1 MRAVFVTGCAVV
13 ISGAIVVAAGCQA
26 EFPDLVEVD
35 SGASG
40 KGGTGGGSAGAGSGG
55 IAGGGGS
62 AGATTGG
69 SGGVAGSPG
78 GGGVAGAATGGA
90 GGTEPSG
97 LLGYW
102 PFDDNTSNVAKD
114 LTGNPPHDG
123 AFALTDA
130 SWVSDPTF
138 GTVLTFNDGNGVS
151 MPGWSNAEF
160 PLKGTISVWVKLDVE
175 IVETKNRGIFDNW
188 NSGRDHVYIRRSN
201 GETTFPPATQ
211 GGFYG
216 VSAGLIDSKN
226 WKIQNKTWK
235 YVAIGWDT
243 ENDTGFYYA
252 DDAYLPEDMSKD
264 PNWTPNQQSFVFGDK
279 LTGQLAEARLYD
291 HLLSQAELDQIAV
304 LQHQ

>member
-35 SGASG
+35 SGVSG
-40 KGGTGGGSAGAGSGG
+40 KGGGGSAGAGSGG

-62 AGATTGG
+62 AGAATGG

-78 GGGVAGAATGGA
+78 GGGVAGAATGGT

-102 PFDDNTSNVAKD
+102 PFDDNASNVAKD
-114 LTGNPPHDG
+114 LAGNPPHDG

-130 SWVSDPTF
+130 NWTSDPMF
-138 GTVLTFNDGNGVS
+138 GTVLTFTDGNGVS
-151 MPGWSNAEF
+151 MPGWSNTEF
-160 PLKGTISVWVKLDVE
+160 PLKGTVSVWVKLNVE
-175 IVETKNRGIFDNW
+175 MIETKNRGIFDNW
-188 NSGRDHVYIRRSN
+188 NNTDHLYIRRSN
-201 GETTFPPATQ
+201 TDTTFPPQTQ
-211 GGFYG
+211 GGFY
-216 VSAGLIDSKN
+216 SASTGLIDSRN

-235 YVAIGWDT
+235 HVAIGWDT
-243 ENDTGFYYA
+243 ETDTGFYYA
-252 DDAYLPEDMSKD
+252 DGAYLPADMFSE

-291 HLLSQAELDQIAV
+291 HPLSQAELEQIAA
-304 LQHQ
+304 LQH